1 MAEYE
6 QDTGKLTRQAMRSLK
21 WRLRL
26 TRWSLLVERV
36 ARSFWPLIAWALA
49 FFAIAR
55 LGLLLNASQG
65 VAIAVL
71 GAGAVGFLWLFAKG
85 ARSFEW
91 PTAAQA
97 KARLDATLPGRPL
110 EALED
115 GLSIGSNDAGA
126 RFLWARHLE
135 KMAALARGSK
145 AAQPHVRLAK
155 RDPWAFRL
163 IAVFMFVGAL
173 VFGRSD
179 PVQSLVDSLQADA
192 PVVALGPSWEGWVE
206 PPAYTG
212 KPAVYLNDV
221 EAGTKLNLP
230 EGTRVTLRV
239 YGTLDGTAFSET
251 VSGGDPTALNADE
264 GGFAE
269 ATFEIAKTGQISLTP
284 PQGSDAQFDI
294 AMIEDEDPQVAL
306 TGEITRT
313 LQGALQM
320 PFEARDDYG
329 IVGGSVIITL
339 ALDSV
344 DRRHGLVL
352 KPEPRDTVELDLPM
366 PFTRKT
372 DAFEEIMIEDLAEH
386 PWAGLPVTIT
396 MIVRDELWQTGEVVP
411 EIGPMPGKRFFD
423 TLAAAVAEQRRD
435 LLWNRE
441 NAARITMILKA
452 VTHDPETVFERRGE
466 KPYLMIRTALR
477 RLQYNA
483 DAPLSDEVRDEVAEL
498 LWKAALL
505 IEDGDLA
512 DARERLKRAQERLS
526 EAMKN
531 GATQQE
537 IEELMNE
544 LRQATREYMRQLA
557 EEQRNNPDRQQAQNG
572 EQQSMSQD
580 QLQQMM
586 DRIQELM
593 EQGRMAEAQELME
606 QLQQM
611 MENMQVTESQNGQGG
626 ENQEAMEGLSDTLR
640 EQQELADDTYREL
653 QEQYERN
660 RQQGQQQ
667 QGQQQ
672 QQGEGQGQA
681 QNQQGQGQ
689 NGQRQNSQG
698 QSGQGMTP
706 SQLVDRQRA
715 LREMLERQQGEFGR
729 NGVDGGEE
737 FADSLGEAQR
747 QMEEAERSL
756 GEGNSSGALDN
767 QADAME
773 ALREGMRQLGEAQRQ
788 AQSQQQS
795 QQGTQPGQRQGQQR
809 DPLGRP
815 LSQGRNVETNER
827 LVPTEDQYR
836 RSREVM
842 DEIRRRSGDRA
853 RPSIELDYLKR
864 LLDRF

>member
-1 MAEYE
+1 MAEFE
-6 QDTGKLTRQAMRSLK
+6 INTGKMTRQAMRSLK

-26 TRWSLLVERV
+26 TRGSLLVERV
-36 ARSFWPLIAWALA
+36 ARSFWPVFAWVLA
-49 FFAIAR
+49 FVAVAR
-55 LGLLLNASQG
+55 MGVLLNASQN

-71 GAGAVGFLWLFAKG
+71 VAGVIGFLWLFAKG
-85 ARSFEW
+85 ARTFEW
-91 PTAAQA
+91 PTQAQA
-97 KARLDATLPGRPL
+97 KARLDADLPGRPL
-110 EALED
+110 QTLED
-115 GLSIGSNDAGA
+115 KLSIGEHDAGA
-126 RFLWARHLE
+126 RYLWARHLE

-145 AAQPHVRLAK
+145 AARPHVRLAK

-163 IAVFMFVGAL
+163 IALFLFGAAIL
-173 VFGRSD
+173 FGRSD
-179 PVQSLVDSLQADA
+179 PVQSLVDSLQAED
-192 PVVALGPSWEGWVE
+192 PVVALGPSWEGWAE

-221 EAGTKLNLP
+221 EPDTALNLP
-230 EGTRVTLRV
+230 EGTRITLRV
-239 YGTLDGTAFSET
+239 YGALDGTVFSET
-251 VSGGDPTALNADE
+251 VSSGDPIALNANDS
-264 GGFAE
+264 GFGE
-269 ATFEIAKTGQISLTP
+269 ATFEVAKTGVIALTP
-284 PQGSDAQFDI
+284 PQGTDAQFDI
-294 AMIEDEDPQVAL
+294 KVIEDEDPQVAL
-306 TGEITRT
+306 TGDITRT
-313 LQGALQM
+313 IQGALQM

-329 IVGGSVIITL
+329 VVGGTVTISL
-339 ALDSV
+339 AIDSV
-344 DRRHGLVL
+344 DRRHGLML
-352 KPEPRDTVELDLPM
+352 DPEPRDAVELDLPM
-366 PFTRKT
+366 PFTRNT
-372 DAFEEIMIEDLAEH
+372 DAFEETLIEDLAEH

-396 MIVRDELWQTGEVVP
+396 MIVRDELGQTGVVVP

-435 LLWNRE
+435 LLWNRA
-441 NAARITMILKA
+441 NADRITMILKA
-452 VTHDPETVFERRGE
+452 VTVDPEVAFERRGE

-477 RLQYNA
+477 RLEYNA
-483 DAPLSDEVRDEVAEL
+483 DAPLSDQVRDEVADL

-531 GATQQE
+531 GATKQE

-572 EQQSMSQD
+572 ESQELSQD

-593 EQGRMAEAQELME
+593 EQGRMAEAQALME

-611 MENMQVTESQNGQGG
+611 MENMQVTESQGGQGS
-626 ENQEAMEGLSDTLR
+626 ENEQAMEGLGDTLR
-640 EQQELADDTYREL
+640 EQQDLADDTYREL

-660 RQQGQQQ
+660 QQQGQQQGQQQ

-672 QQGEGQGQA
+672 GDQQGEGEQQGQ
-681 QNQQGQGQ
+681 QQGQGQ
-689 NGQRQNSQG
+689 NGERMSPG
-698 QSGQGMTP
+698 Q
-706 SQLVDRQRA
+706 LADRQRA
-715 LREMLERQQGEFGR
+715 LREMLERQQGEFGQ

-747 QMEEAERSL
+747 QMEEAERNL
-756 GEGNSSGALDN
+756 ERGNSSEALDN

-788 AQSQQQS
+788 AQSQQQG
-795 QQGTQPGQRQGQQR
+795 QQGTQPGQRQGEQR

-815 LSQGRNVETNER
+815 LSQGGNVETNER

-842 DEIRRRSGDRA
+842 DEIRRRSGDRS
-853 RPSIELDYLKR
+853 RPTIELDYLRR